1 MASSKEENER
11 RAPECIPSLCD
22 IEPGRICGAVLP
34 LSEHARTQIRD
45 SMEVIEYLLIREQ
58 VVWT

>member
-11 RAPECIPSLCD
+11 QGSE
-22 IEPGRICGAVLP
+22 G
-34 LSEHARTQIRD
+34 SEHARTQIRD
-45 SMEVIEYLLIREQ
+45 SIEVIEYLLIRER